1 MQFPGHMRHCLLGDA
16 VPPLP
21 PAIAAGLDKERSAG
35 CGLADR
41 FERRVGRRHIEL
53 ARLGGWRGSA
63 LRFRHAGTLRAGAHR
78 QAAGGK
84 RRGCKNRTLCG
95 GRRAHTVAR
104 NRRRSWPFTFSHSSA
119 QFACSTHTLCPDA
132 IPARRPAPRSRRG
145 GMACPCTPAQDA
157 PVERRCALSSVAAT
171 VTSTRQHRAARC
183 VQTLIPPRCRHS
195 DSKQRKRKQ
204 GDVLCAPRDCIGDC
218 ARKLEDRDQVHL
230 QRSRW
235 SGCKPRACCC

>member
-21 PAIAAGLDKERSAG
+21 PAIAAGLNKERSAG

-41 FERRVGRRHIEL
+41 FERRVRRRHIEL

-119 QFACSTHTLCPDA
+119 QFACSTHTPCPDA

-157 PVERRCALSSVAAT
+157 PVERRCTLSSVAAT

-195 DSKQRKRKQ
+195 DSKQRQRKQ

-218 ARKLEDRDQVHL
+218 ARKLEDRDQRCL